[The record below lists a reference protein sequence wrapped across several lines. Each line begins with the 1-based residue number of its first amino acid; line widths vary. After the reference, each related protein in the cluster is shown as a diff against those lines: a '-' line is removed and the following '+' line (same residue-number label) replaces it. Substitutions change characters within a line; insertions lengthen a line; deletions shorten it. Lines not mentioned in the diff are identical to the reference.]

1 MRESAILIIPAVL
14 FILSVRLPTSI
25 LFLNG
30 DFQCNPEVPG
40 KMGNV
45 SFGYCFRTFVGC
57 AASGRSG

>member
-1 MRESAILIIPAVL
+1 MRILIFLCENQQFLLSRL
-14 FILSVRLPTSI
+14 FSLYVSVRLPTSI

-45 SFGYCFRTFVGC
+45 SFGSTPAF
-57 AASGRSG
+57 